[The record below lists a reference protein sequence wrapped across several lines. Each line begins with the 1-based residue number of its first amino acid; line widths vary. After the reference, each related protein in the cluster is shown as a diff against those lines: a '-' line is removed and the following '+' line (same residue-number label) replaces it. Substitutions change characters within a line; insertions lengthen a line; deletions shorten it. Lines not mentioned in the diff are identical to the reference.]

1 MSAPQH
7 RQISPFD
14 PSSELSSFGIPV
26 TDIWTDT
33 DRKAQSLFSLQ
44 IQLCAIADRIADR
57 HLRAVMLKVFYDFA
71 RLMEYLRMID
81 WESGVRIKHDETV
94 EVLRFVGE
102 ESRQL
107 ADFMSNRAI
116 DAINSNEL
124 FDAFDIAVFAIQ
136 HDVVWV
142 LSEDF
147 FTATKH
153 DDEVKVQS
161 DLNRARGVLYNC
173 MQQSLVSIAQTLDPF
188 AEAIVLF
195 DDLQLRET
203 QSRILLHDLS
213 NLIVLSKQV
222 QSDRDFESTMAL
234 LETIEQFRSNSMR
247 YLLYKDWG
255 DCTHELDSIVS
266 AYVIEERAQLLGGF
280 ISYLETLL
288 RHVSL
293 RTCLSQGA

>member
-1 MSAPQH
+1 MSASQLQP
-7 RQISPFD
+7 SPPFD
-14 PSSELSSFGIPV
+14 LSSELGSFGVSI
-26 TDIWTDT
+26 TDVWTDS
-33 DRKAQSLFSLQ
+33 DRKAQSPFSLQ
-44 IQLCAIADRIADR
+44 IQLCAIADRIPER
-57 HLRAVMLKVFYDFA
+57 PLRAVMLKVFYDFA

-81 WESGVRIKHDETV
+81 WESGVRIQHDETV
-94 EVLRFVGE
+94 EVLRFVVE

-124 FDAFDIAVFAIQ
+124 FDAFDSAVFAIQ
-136 HDVVWV
+136 HDVVRV
-142 LSEDF
+142 LNESF
-147 FTATKH
+147 FTATEH
-153 DDEVKVQS
+153 EDEVKVQS

-188 AEAIVLF
+188 AEGIAMF

-213 NLIVLSKQV
+213 NLITLSKQV
-222 QSDRDFESTMAL
+222 ESDRDFESSMAL
-234 LETIEQFRSNSMR
+234 LESMEQFRSNSMR
-247 YLLYKDWG
+247 YLMYKDWG
-255 DCTHELDSIVS
+255 DCTHQLDLIVS

-293 RTCLSQGA
+293 RTCLSKGA

>member
-1 MSAPQH
+1 MSASKHQ
-7 RQISPFD
+7 QISPFD

-33 DRKAQSLFSLQ
+33 DRKAQSPFSLQ

-81 WESGVRIKHDETV
+81 WESGVRIQHDETV

-107 ADFMSNRAI
+107 ADFMSNRAV

-124 FDAFDIAVFAIQ
+124 FNAFDSAVFAIQ

-142 LSEDF
+142 LNEDF

-213 NLIVLSKQV
+213 NLIALSKQV
-222 QSDRDFESTMAL
+222 QSDRDFESSMAL

-247 YLLYKDWG
+247 YLMYKDWG

-293 RTCLSQGA
+293 RTCLSQAA